1 MILEESSSSFITR
14 PISGPRGL
22 SGQEVVQ
29 AASTPYASASIHL
42 TTALNRIPASLWPL
56 EEWTALLSGPNAA
69 GAKVMRPRYFA
80 GIPATNEIKARLF
93 ALNGLNPDYS
103 NWAGLTVGRGATLLN
118 AANSD
123 IWVHE
128 YGHFVDSQLGRI
140 QEQYKAAWNAT
151 NATSVTSRP
160 AWASAWREASALI
173 RNNGDGSAYGATNIN
188 EWFAELFAA
197 QLISSYVG
205 IGSISYD
212 SIFFVLCGRDID
224 LAGHVRGLF
233 QQLIPDLPRYG
244 WRDGAG
250 PSRLTPCVSGGR
262 LSDLRTGVAF
272 TRTFSSEVPEAVTW
286 AISSGSLPAGLT
298 MADGNI
304 AGSPTVP
311 GAFDFTLTASNAN
324 GSTSRRFTGTVFD
337 STVEAPVITSPE
349 ILPRAVSGEPWSVT
363 LTATGP
369 GPITWTRVVGPAT
382 VAVAPDGTVTVPDS
396 STFVGGQFTALA
408 TNAGG
413 SVEKTFTIPYGIA
426 ARWFT
431 TTLPDL
437 VAGQTPSSAPSI
449 GAQGTW
455 PVYVSLTAG
464 SVPAGMTLDAPQPSY
479 NAFLRGTPTMAGPY
493 SFELT
498 VENDW
503 GTAART
509 FSGTVQP
516 RVE

>member
-1 MILEESSSSFITR
+1 MILEESSASFITR

-22 SGQEVVQ
+22 GGQEVVQ

-56 EEWTALLSGPNAA
+56 EEWTALLGGPNVA

-103 NWAGLTVGRGATLLN
+103 NWVGLTVGRGATLLN

-140 QEQYKAAWNAT
+140 QDQYKATWNAT
-151 NATSVTSRP
+151 NATAVTSRP
-160 AWASAWREASALI
+160 AWASAWREANALI
-173 RNNGDGSAYGATNIN
+173 KSNGDANAYGATNVN

-205 IGSISYD
+205 IGAVSY
-212 SIFFVLCGRDID
+212 STVFFVLCGRDVD
-224 LAGHVRGLF
+224 LTGHIRGLF
-233 QQLIPDLPRYG
+233 QQIIPDLPKYG
-244 WRDGAG
+244 WRDSAG
-250 PSRLTPCVSGGR
+250 STRLTPCVSGRR
-262 LSDLRTGVAF
+262 LSDLRTGVPF
-272 TRTFSSEVPEAVTW
+272 TRTFVSEVSEAVIW
-286 AISSGSLPAGLT
+286 AVTAGSLPAGLA
-298 MADGNI
+298 MSNGNI
-304 AGSPTVP
+304 SGSPTTP

-337 STVEAPVITSPE
+337 STINPPVITTPE
-349 ILPRAVSGEPWSVT
+349 ILPAALSGEPWSAT
-363 LTATGP
+363 LAATGA

-382 VAVAPDGTVTVPDS
+382 VAVAQDGTITVPDS
-396 STFVGGQFTALA
+396 STFTGGQFTARA

-413 SVEKTFTIPYGIA
+413 VVEKTFTIPYGIA
-426 ARWFT
+426 AKWFT
-431 TTLPDL
+431 TTVPDL
-437 VAGQTPSSAPSI
+437 TAGQTPSSAPKL
-449 GAQGTW
+449 GAQGSF
-455 PVYVSLTAG
+455 PIYISLTGGA
-464 SVPAGMTLDAPQPSY
+464 VPAGMTLDAPQPSY
-479 NAFLRGTPTMAGPY
+479 DAYLRGTPTTPGPY

-498 VENDW
+498 VTNEF

-509 FSGTVQP
+509 FSGTVLSP
-516 RVE
+516 